1 MSVLTH
7 WHFVAL
13 SYGFAAL
20 VVVSAIVAV
29 WADYRAQLRAIARL
43 EAQGIRRRSDATAPA
58 GAGVPVLRT
67 AR

>member
-1 MSVLTH
+1 MSALGH

-20 VVVSAIVAV
+20 VVIGAIAAV

-43 EAQGIRRRSDATAPA
+43 EALGVRRRSEAASSSESGPS
-58 GAGVPVLRT
+58 L
-67 AR
+67 ARAAR